1 MRPGLTAGQAW
12 SELAHAVLEGHR
24 PGAAEALAILESP
37 DDELDSLLEAA
48 TLVRRR
54 YYGDVVKLNYLVNAK
69 SGVCPE
75 DCHYCSQSRISTA
88 AIDRYQLLPSEDVA
102 ARVGRGVELGA
113 STCCIVISA
122 RGPSGRELRGVCESV
137 RLAKEQH
144 PGVKICACLGLL
156 SDDQAEQLRAAGV
169 DRYNH
174 NLNTARDHYD
184 AICSTH
190 TYADRETTV
199 RTVKRAGIS
208 PCSGVIVGMG
218 ETREQLVDAAF
229 ALRDLGAES
238 IPVNFLLPIR
248 GTPLERAPARLTP
261 AFCLKVLCL
270 FRLVCPDREIRVSA
284 GREAHLGS
292 LQPLSLYPANALFLA
307 DYLTEPGQP
316 AEEDMRMIDE
326 LGLRVEPLGAPIG
339 PIAA

>member
-1 MRPGLTAGQAW
+1 VIAGRAAGAAW
-12 SELAHAVLEGHR
+12 AELAQSVLEGHR
-24 PGAAEALAILESP
+24 LGAEEALSVLESP
-37 DDELDSLLEAA
+37 DGQLLSLVEAA
-48 TLVRRR
+48 YTVRRHF
-54 YYGDVVKLNYLVNAK
+54 YGDVVKLNYLVNAK

-88 AIDRYQLLPSEDVA
+88 AIDRYQLLPAEEVA
-102 ARVGRGVELGA
+102 ARVGRGVALGA

-137 RLAKEQH
+137 LLAKERH
-144 PGVKICACLGLL
+144 PGLKICACLGLL
-156 SDDQAEQLRAAGV
+156 RDEQAEELRAAGV

-174 NLNTARDHYD
+174 NLNTSRDHYGE
-184 AICSTH
+184 ICSTH
-190 TYADRETTV
+190 TYADREATV
-199 RTVKRAGIS
+199 RAVKRAGIS

-218 ETREQLVDAAF
+218 ETREQLVDSAF
-229 ALRDLGAES
+229 SLRDVGAES

-261 AFCLKVLCL
+261 AYCLKVLCL

-292 LQPLSLYPANALFLA
+292 LQPFSLYPANALFVA

-316 AEEDMRMIDE
+316 PEDDSRMIGD
-326 LGLRVEPLGAPIG
+326 LGLQIEPLGAPIG
-339 PIAA
+339 PITG